1 MGILFQHFYLGIVYS
16 VLYSLIGLDSSIV
29 DTPLFFFQRQFLP
42 NSHTRQRFS
51 IEVRQAPK
59 TKAYFFPSLSPSSTF
74 ICLETSQKS
83 RLPILLKG
91 TSSTHET
98 LTDSR
103 WPTGTGCHWATSAT
117 HSLSGIR
124 DEVDLKKIVA
134 SLDASL
140 CWNEDLL
147 SIAKKIGRI
156 LIPKKCMINTCFPAQ
171 QSQIAEHP
179 PEKWIF
185 CKSAFRLIDWWRTP
199 FEVTMFAPRKLLLQ
213 VKAPMPIDV
222 KVHGFGAQDYLAQLP
237 KEFPWFWSYFKYI
250 LILPCLHTSML
261 HTMESEAKEIQV
273 SLLSKHTWAAIAGAI
288 DWGRSTL
295 DSGFRQGIK
304 MNQSIG
310 ILHWWLWCAFG
321 DWWQWLLAEIG
332 EHGTWWWF
340 CKENAASYLL
350 MGDYDMKLCDKWLA
364 SRNTMKYGTRHT

>member
-1 MGILFQHFYLGIVYS
+1 MRHCV
-16 VLYSLIGLDSSIV
+16 
-29 DTPLFFFQRQFLP
+29 
-42 NSHTRQRFS
+42 
-51 IEVRQAPK
+51 EMK
-59 TKAYFFPSLSPSSTF
+59 
-74 ICLETSQKS
+74 ICYQSQKS
-83 RLPILLKG
+83 LEEF
-91 TSSTHET
+91 SSQKNVWSIHVSQ
-98 LTDSR
+98 LN
-103 WPTGTGCHWATSAT
+103 
-117 HSLSGIR
+117 SL
-124 DEVDLKKIVA
+124 
-134 SLDASL
+134 
-140 CWNEDLL
+140 
-147 SIAKKIGRI
+147 
-156 LIPKKCMINTCFPAQ
+156 
-171 QSQIAEHP
+171 QIAQRS

-185 CKSAFRLIDWWRTP
+185 SKSAFR
-199 FEVTMFAPRKLLLQ
+199 FAWLMENPIWGDHVVPRKLLLQ

-222 KVHGFGAQDYLAQLP
+222 KVHGFGFQNIWPSYLGPSMVL
-237 KEFPWFWSYFKYI
+237 SYFKYI

-261 HTMESEAKEIQV
+261 HTMESEAREVQV

-295 DSGFRQGIK
+295 DSGFWQGIK

-340 CKENAASYLL
+340 CKENAASHLL